1 MIDISHNLSTL
12 LAITS
17 DASDAVMEIY
27 NANSAVVQIKEDN
40 TPLTQADLASHDI
53 IDAGLRQLF
62 PDIPVVSE
70 EGDKAELA
78 TQLQSDAYWLVD
90 PIDGTK
96 EFINRTDQFT
106 ICIALVVDG
115 EPVFGIVA
123 APALDVIYYGGPAMG
138 SFKLVGDGPAEQI
151 HVSERKLG
159 VILGSRLHFDDATAA
174 HIAEHYPNATIEH
187 VGSQLKLPYIAEG
200 KADAYPRMNSPLHLW
215 DLAPGHAI
223 VAGAGGTVTKPD
235 GSPLNYR
242 DESTKIGDFL
252 ATS

>member
-1 MIDISHNLSTL
+1 MIDIPNHLDALLSVV
-12 LAITS
+12 A

-27 NANSAVVQIKEDN
+27 DADSAVVQIKEDN

-53 IDAGLRQLF
+53 ISAGLARLF
-62 PDIPVVSE
+62 PDIPVISE
-70 EGDKAELA
+70 EGDKTENVSY
-78 TQLQSDAYWLVD
+78 LQSDAFWLVD

-96 EFINRTDQFT
+96 EFIKRTDQFT
-106 ICIALVVDG
+106 ICLALVVDG
-115 EPVFGIVA
+115 KPIFGIVA
-123 APALDVIYYGGPAMG
+123 APALDTVYYGGPSLG
-138 SFKLVGDGPAEQI
+138 SFKIVGDQPAQQI
-151 HVSERKLG
+151 HVSEQKLG
-159 VILGSRLHFDDATAA
+159 IILGSRLHFDEATAA
-174 HIAEHYPNATIEH
+174 HIAEHYPDSKIEH

-200 KADAYPRMNSPLHLW
+200 KADAYPRANSPLHLW

-252 ATS
+252 AKS